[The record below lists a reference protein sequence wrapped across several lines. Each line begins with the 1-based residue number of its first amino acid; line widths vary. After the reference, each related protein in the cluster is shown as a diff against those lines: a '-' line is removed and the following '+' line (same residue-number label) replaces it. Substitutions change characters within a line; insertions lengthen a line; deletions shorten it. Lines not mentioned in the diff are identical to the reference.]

1 MRRYQCSGCVY
12 RYPEPDDV
20 NRVNAL
26 ASTVDAMR
34 VWQIKQILP
43 KLVGLPIHVNHQIK
57 AKLYDVNTGALIAP
71 QYQQAVTGVRPLGY
85 VTTAWL
91 DAKNGL
97 HWSGEL
103 EFGPD
108 DTELMQMYLCGLLP
122 ECSLHHTVSSPYQAH
137 TITPVEISI
146 CHKGYRQGTTI
157 YTGGD
162 TATYMRNTGFVAI
175 KAMENPTDLMVQCA
189 SRLAVLEQQVLDHG
203 VTIQTQQHVISGK
216 DAEILEI
223 KASRSKEI
231 ADLNARIEENVSR
244 ENAVMAARM
253 LMYDQLCGQVI
264 PGHPGSMPITIMA
277 NSSSSTVEQ
286 SRKYGEQIDAAIVQ
300 LRATANKR
308 QRVEEAVT
316 KFDTVIARTAASAV
330 APVATHRVS
339 VPYEVGQLK
348 DMMGHRDHTVR
359 ISDPTVRK
367 RE

>member
-43 KLVGLPIHVNHQIK
+43 KLIGLPIHVNHQIR
-57 AKLYDVNTGALIAP
+57 ATLYDVNTGAQIAP

-85 VTTAWL
+85 VTNAWL
-91 DAKNGL
+91 DARNGL

-122 ECSLHHTVSSPYQAH
+122 ECSLHHTVTSPYQAH
-137 TITPVEISI
+137 QITPVEISI
-146 CHKGYRQGTTI
+146 CHKGYRKGTTI

-162 TATYMRNTGFVAI
+162 TATYMRNTGFVEI
-175 KAMENPTDLMVQCA
+175 KAMENSTDLVV
-189 SRLAVLEQQVLDHG
+189 RLAVLEQQVLEHG
-203 VTIQTQQHVISGK
+203 VTIQSQQHVISGK

-223 KASRSKEI
+223 KASRSREI
-231 ADLNARIEENVSR
+231 ADLTARIEENINR

-308 QRVEEAVT
+308 QRVEEAST
-316 KFDTVIARTAASAV
+316 KFDAVIAKTATPTSAV
-330 APVATHRVS
+330 AAVATNRVS
-339 VPYEVGQLK
+339 MPYEVGPLK
-348 DMMGHRDHTVR
+348 DMMGHRDHIVR

-367 RE
+367 REY